1 MGNGHRNNRSPLE
14 KRIFYLEHS
23 GQYLMICALS
33 DYSQNKHT
41 VVMANFLYPNEK
53 MDWHPTI
60 EEAINHHLED
70 FS

>member
-1 MGNGHRNNRSPLE
+1 
-14 KRIFYLEHS
+14 
-23 GQYLMICALS
+23 
-33 DYSQNKHT
+33 
-41 VVMANFLYPNEK
+41 MANFLYPNEK